1 MTRSP
6 ASTSS
11 SARPRSSDVRGAP
24 PRSAF
29 MKDRAPLRRPF
40 LLPGRSRVFVAMMA
54 GRPLR
59 FCSRQGFEARQAIAA
74 ARSGVPRGKA
84 AEGPIESIDVSARPQ
99 CHNQSTC
106 SPSALPFAPARAA
119 LGGLGAGDE
128 VQQGREGQRAGKRQ
142 HHWRLGADPDA
153 PEAALPRSRSA
164 SGRRAPLF
172 PSLGCRCCSDVDR
185 FEPMPD
191 LRRRAA
197 CRALWP
203 RGTRKHAQSGARA
216 SRLA

>member
-1 MTRSP
+1 MR
-6 ASTSS
+6 A
-11 SARPRSSDVRGAP
+11 G

-84 AEGPIESIDVSARPQ
+84 AQGPIESIDVSARPQ

-106 SPSALPFAPARAA
+106 SLCGAAVSGPAKPPPSALPLAPARAA

-128 VQQGREGQRAGKRQ
+128 VQQGREGRHVGKPQ
-142 HHWRLGADPDA
+142 HHWRLGAAPDA

-164 SGRRAPLF
+164 SGRARAPL
-172 PSLGCRCCSDVDR
+172 PVSRMPMLLGCRS
-185 FEPMPD
+185 
-191 LRRRAA
+191 L
-197 CRALWP
+197 
-203 RGTRKHAQSGARA
+203 
-216 SRLA
+216 